1 LCDLFLDDYV
11 KNTPKKKKARSKGSG
26 TSKGDKRMQ
35 SQTSVPQEE
44 GEHNVETHGPKTAME
59 NEAANTVK
67 DEAVGEEEL
76 DNTFVD
82 VSVSVI
88 KRVIDALNETYESH
102 AQLVND
108 FDAKISAL
116 LGECDGTYD
125 AYLLTQ
131 KRIDIYN
138 KAARNVADLY
148 EKHLYKKHINP
159 DFNLDVWA
167 DVNRV
172 S

>member
-1 LCDLFLDDYV
+1 V

-35 SQTSVPQEE
+35 SQTSVPLEE
-44 GEHNVETHGPKTAME
+44 GEHNVETHGPNTVME
-59 NEAANTVK
+59 DEAAIIVE
-67 DEAVGEEEL
+67 DEAVTVVKEEL
-76 DNTFVD
+76 DHTFVD
-82 VSVSVI
+82 VSDSVS
-88 KRVIDALNETYESH
+88 KRVADALNETYESH

-148 EKHLYKKHINP
+148 EKHINP
-159 DFNLDVWA
+159 DFNLDAWA